1 MNKLLSIALLF
12 SSISYADIDIGDDFE
27 VGGLVAAEAFN
38 LKFGKLKKVVG
49 EIKDEDILGSWDCT
63 SYALT
68 ASDDPSYQTENG
80 GNGQVGTG
88 YFDSLTGRLILSEQ
102 DSESSHKK
110 KKNYTIDT
118 TDLINR
124 ENIDDG
130 FYTLLLNQLHLFGDR
145 GEGNPIEHYINYNIN
160 MTDDN
165 RMILSSDM
173 GNVFNP
179 GVICEKVE

>member
-68 ASDDPSYQTENG
+68 ASGDPSYQTENG

-102 DSESSHKK
+102 DSESSLSSP
-110 KKNYTIDT
+110 KNYTIDT

-130 FYTLLLNQLHLFGDR
+130 FYTLLLNKLHLFGDR

-160 MTDDN
+160 MTDDST
-165 RMILSSDM
+165 MILSSDL
-173 GNVFNP
+173 GNAFNP

>member
-102 DSESSHKK
+102 DSESSLSSP
-110 KKNYTIDT
+110 KNYTIDKA
-118 TDLINR
+118 DLIGTDNM
-124 ENIDDG
+124 DG
-130 FYTLLLNQLHLFGDR
+130 FYTLLLNKLHLFGDD
-145 GEGNPIEHYINYNIN
+145 GEGNIEALINYNIN
-160 MTDDN
+160 ILADSEF
-165 RMILSSDM
+165 ILSPGA
-173 GNVFNP
+173 GNAILTP